1 MFRNCDLYNYAP
13 DNTAGV
19 CGRTPD
25 EVYSRLEWT
34 VASMLHWF
42 QINFIE
48 ANLSNFHFMLFA
60 KNRDEYSVEL
70 APDGTLVSCPSVYL
84 LGVILDCR
92 SFTHHILNL

>member
-1 MFRNCDLYNYAP
+1 MYNYAD
-13 DNTAGV
+13 DNTA
-19 CGRTPD
+19 CLYGRTPD
-25 EVYSRLEWT
+25 EVCSGLETT

-42 QINFIE
+42 QINFMQ
-48 ANLSNFHFMLFA
+48 ASLSKFQFMLFG

-70 APDGTLVSCPSVYL
+70 APDVTLVSCPSVYL